1 MGMTINPRGRGF
13 EAYVRAQ
20 APDGKSVRQRRTLP
34 SYEEAEK
41 WAHAALGDILAGR
54 QIAKPVEVLRR
65 TPKTLKEAAE
75 YTLRERW
82 EQTCKTPKGVQNQW
96 SSAVEWLDLL
106 GPETLLTALTTED
119 IVAAKQAISQGRSY
133 KTVNRKL
140 TTLSVILRQALR
152 LGWISALPHI
162 PMTPEDPRTD
172 RRMRYATKE
181 EGQEMARRM
190 RERGNHPLADF
201 VEVLAGTGMRTGE
214 LLRLTSSK
222 VVGSKIE
229 LEVMKGGNERTLTMT
244 PRVREILEPRLGHRT
259 GKLFPDV
266 SQTHLNRVWNA
277 VKGDMGLADDK
288 EFVPHSLR
296 HGVGTRLAQANVHK
310 SHISTW
316 LGHRNEATTDIYIKV
331 AGRDLENVAEVL
343 G

>member
-1 MGMTINPRGRGF
+1 MGMTINSRGRGF
-13 EAYVRAQ
+13 EAYVRAL

-41 WAHAALGDILAGR
+41 WGHAALSDILAGR
-54 QIAKPVEVLRR
+54 QVAKPEEVLRR

-82 EQTCKTPKGVQNQW
+82 ELTCKSEKGIKNQW
-96 SSAVEWLDLL
+96 ASSVEWLDLL
-106 GPETLLTALTTED
+106 GSETLLVSLTTDD
-119 IVAAKQAISQGRSY
+119 IVLAKQAISQGRSY

-152 LGWISALPHI
+152 LGWISSLPHI
-162 PMTPEDPRTD
+162 PMIPEDPRTD

-190 RERGNHPLADF
+190 RERGNHSLADF

-214 LLRLTSSK
+214 LLSLPASK

-244 PRVREILEPRLGHRT
+244 PRVQEVIESRLGHRT

-266 SQTHLNRVWNA
+266 SQTHLNRVWRT